1 MVTLKQDSIAV
12 TLSLL
17 IIIVLS
23 GLAFSFPIEK
33 ILSHGGYPWI
43 REYPWYLY
51 WRVALVNLVLWLV
64 SLILLSLDISLGKYL
79 TLLTA
84 IAFVVFHYGT
94 LIASNIRGYS
104 IKVMPLIYTVRLNK
118 YQYETSYLDLGQVII
133 LATIANVIDWKKLIK
148 KKSVR

>member
-1 MVTLKQDSIAV
+1 MVTLKQDSIAM

-17 IIIVLS
+17 VVIILS
-23 GLAFSFPIEK
+23 SLAFSFPIEK
-33 ILSHGGYPWI
+33 ILSRVSPP
-43 REYPWYLY
+43 EYPWYLY

-94 LIASNIRGYS
+94 LIASNVRGYS
-104 IKVMPLIYTVRLNK
+104 IRVMPLIYTVRLNK